1 MSDWSSDVCSSYLG
15 TLIETRSFGTTS
27 FGTASPELKSLVAA
41 YQPDSAI
48 VASVVD
54 IHPEFIAWLQQHT
67 HLHFFPGEL
76 RLPLENT
83 YRNPETLGA
92 DRLAA
97 VLGAGS
103 SQVLSQTLQAAQ
115 SMSSPGSPPPEPKH

>member
-54 IHPEFIAWLQQHT
+54 IHPEFIAWLQQHP

-76 RLPLENT
+76 RLPLANN
-83 YRNPETLGA
+83 YRPPET
-92 DRLAA
+92 RSEERA
-97 VLGAGS
+97 VGEEWWRRVS
-103 SQVLSQTLQAAQ
+103 SRGMRT
-115 SMSSPGSPPPEPKH
+115 H